1 MGHDSQEHVLR
12 LHRRPP
18 ALPGLPRLH
27 RHRNAFPAP
36 FTSCQTPKTD
46 STPQTLYPQN
56 YQETVKEWTGVFG
69 YDATKPAKAQSNFPH
84 SGYTTDSW
92 GIDSANPLGK
102 VQGIYALNVGHT
114 VPINGT
120 QDLMWFQLGPYA
132 TK

>member
-1 MGHDSQEHVLR
+1 MGHNRQEHVFWLY
-12 LHRRPP
+12 RRPP
-18 ALPGLPRLH
+18 SLPSLPRLRGH
-27 RHRNAFPAP
+27 RTLSPNPLP
-36 FTSCQTPKTD
+36 LQPPCQLTP
-46 STPQTLYPQN
+46 PLQTLYPQN

-69 YDATKPAKAQSNFPH
+69 YDATKPAKAQENFPH